1 MISVIKY
8 SPETNL
14 LIYFKFISSLKLNSD
29 FLKSKTRKKNEHW
42 DKHGLSKIQ
51 FFNIRWYENV

>member
-1 MISVIKY
+1 MIFQKRKKKDKRDLKSVISVIKY

-29 FLKSKTRKKNEHW
+29 FLKSKTRKKNEH
-42 DKHGLSKIQ
+42 
-51 FFNIRWYENV
+51 